1 MADAAPAAP
10 AEEQGSVA
18 ATIFRSL
25 VIYFIFSSFIGRQ
38 TPQTEQASQQASRSG
53 QAPASQDAPQLPPF
67 TNLARLG
74 QEFNLWVYLSASD
87 DEWAE
92 EDLVW
97 QEESI
102 YYDWKDINVR
112 AKNVTLPLAGKWA
125 TLQQNG
131 SIFAHVYFTWPEI
144 RPGMERSDGSMD
156 FRMVHGV
163 QQLNRYAPRPKVKD
177 AKNLLGYTEGQEGSS
192 GDSAAAEGLEEAG
205 QPEGGE
211 GGEGVVVATTEDGAD
226 IVSLWKSKLT
236 LNLVV
241 DHTVYPRNGVPEQV
255 ATTMR
260 FHPAK
265 SKYHPKLFFND
276 FWTLR
281 EEQVLLNSTVDTV
294 TLQMDYYPLSL
305 WKWQLIEQ
313 METNWKSQREMG
325 TGGGETE
332 TEILKNMLT
341 ETSPQL

>member
-1 MADAAPAAP
+1 MAEAAPAAP
-10 AEEQGSVA
+10 EEQGSVA

-38 TPQTEQASQQASRSG
+38 TPQTTEQASQQASRSG

-131 SIFAHVYFTWPEI
+131 SIFAHVY
-144 RPGMERSDGSMD
+144 
-156 FRMVHGV
+156 
-163 QQLNRYAPRPKVKD
+163 
-177 AKNLLGYTEGQEGSS
+177 
-192 GDSAAAEGLEEAG
+192 
-205 QPEGGE
+205 
-211 GGEGVVVATTEDGAD
+211 
-226 IVSLWKSKLT
+226 
-236 LNLVV
+236 
-241 DHTVYPRNGVPEQV
+241 
-255 ATTMR
+255 
-260 FHPAK
+260 
-265 SKYHPKLFFND
+265 
-276 FWTLR
+276 
-281 EEQVLLNSTVDTV
+281 
-294 TLQMDYYPLSL
+294 LSL
-305 WKWQLIEQ
+305 IH
-313 METNWKSQREMG
+313 
-325 TGGGETE
+325 
-332 TEILKNMLT
+332 I
-341 ETSPQL
+341 